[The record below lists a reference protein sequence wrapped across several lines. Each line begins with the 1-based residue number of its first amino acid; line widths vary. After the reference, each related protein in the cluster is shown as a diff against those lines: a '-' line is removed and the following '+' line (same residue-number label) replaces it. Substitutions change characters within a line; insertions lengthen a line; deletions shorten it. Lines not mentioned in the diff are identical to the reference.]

1 MISKLGSSGYSLGHR
16 LTRPN
21 RLVHSVFDR
30 CHTLRLTVKKPQM
43 KDKPIIFFSF
53 PLFSFFLFYKYDAQ
67 VSETVNK
74 KSVKNAMEVIS

>member
-30 CHTLRLTVKKPQM
+30 CHTLRLTVKKP
-43 KDKPIIFFSF
+43 IIFFSF